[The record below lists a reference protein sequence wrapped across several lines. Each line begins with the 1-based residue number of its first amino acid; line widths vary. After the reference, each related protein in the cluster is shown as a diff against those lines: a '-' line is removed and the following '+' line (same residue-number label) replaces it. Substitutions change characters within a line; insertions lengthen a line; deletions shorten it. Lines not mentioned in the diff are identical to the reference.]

1 MKRSSHRRYCFVA
14 FIGIL
19 SIGLTLAAVGFS
31 SGCGGAGTTN
41 GANDGDGGGDGGDGG
56 DGGGGGWTAEWT
68 EVALSFSGDPAP
80 LTSTCTVILPGD
92 TTYRMYFTGPGE
104 LYSTTSTD
112 GLTWTSPEETG
123 INDTGATNPSVIRLT
138 DGTYLMIYGIQ
149 TAMPT
154 TEEQFRA
161 TSNDGITFTKQG
173 SDPVLSA
180 DAGENDFV
188 SVVDM
193 IYINDTTLRMY
204 FVANTVDSYVHTAT
218 STDDG
223 ATWTREGE
231 ITLTGDIGGQLNDPD
246 IIRLSDGSWR
256 LFFTTPPEGQA
267 IGDLRIRSA
276 TSTDGRSFTLET
288 GDIATPSDTVEAL
301 MDPDAVL
308 QLGTTDAYRVYY
320 GGNLSGGGPDDLRA
334 RVSP

>member
-1 MKRSSHRRYCFVA
+1 MNRSSYRQYGLMA

-19 SIGLTLAAVGFS
+19 SIGFTLATAGFS
-31 SGCGGAGTTN
+31 SGCGSVGTTN
-41 GANDGDGGGDGGDGG
+41 AVDDGADDGGDGG
-56 DGGGGGWTAEWT
+56 EWT
-68 EVALSFSGDPAP
+68 EVDLSFSGSNKP
-80 LTSTCTVILPGD
+80 LTSTCTIILLD
-92 TTYRMYFTGPGE
+92 NTTYRMYFTGPGA

-112 GLTWTSPEETG
+112 GLAWTSPEETG
-123 INDTGATNPSVIRLT
+123 IAETGATNPSVIRLT
-138 DGTYLMIYGIQ
+138 NGTYLMIYGVQ
-149 TAMPT
+149 TAMPM

-161 TSNDGITFTKQG
+161 TSVDGIIFTKQG
-173 SDPVLSA
+173 DDPALSA

-188 SVVDM
+188 SVADM

-204 FVANTVDSYVHTAT
+204 FVADAVDSYVHTAT

-231 ITLTGDIGGQLNDPD
+231 VSLTGEIGGQLNDPD
-246 IIRLSDGSWR
+246 IVRLSDGSWR

-276 TSTDGRSFTLET
+276 TSTDGRSFTLES
-288 GDIATPSDTVEAL
+288 GDIATPSDTVDAL